1 MDILSPNV
9 NVAVFAFFALNTLL
23 LAYLGG
29 VYMRQKSQLFKLF
42 GFGLLLNSVAFLFW
56 TYITGFQPN
65 NLDLVTSTGVIF
77 FIGAFA
83 AFFVASVSAL
93 KKEARK
99 NAYIIGGLL
108 LAVLIALRFFFYQSD
123 PGFSPE
129 GFFSFNTHMFVLY
142 AYVLTMAF
150 TFMPAVYA
158 VSEKVKSPRFAYI
171 IRFGFTVIVIGTAI
185 LITSPD
191 NNLQIVNGIGMSAAF
206 LLLAV
211 AHARYQLDGKAKK

>member
-1 MDILSPNV
+1 MTTNRFLATLQTSTAGMSFYEEQVSDVAKVLSNLSRTT
-9 NVAVFAFFALNTLL
+9 NMSGADLSKFGKAMNGMSNDTDSAVKGLALL
-23 LAYLGG
+23 
-29 VYMRQKSQLFKLF
+29 QKMNPSKFEKLF
-42 GFGLLLNSVAFLFW
+42 GDVNE
-56 TYITGFQPN
+56 
-65 NLDLVTSTGVIF
+65 
-77 FIGAFA
+77 
-83 AFFVASVSAL
+83 SVSAL

-99 NAYIIGGLL
+99 NAYIIGGAL
-108 LAVLIALRFFFYQSD
+108 LAVLVALRFFFYQSD

-142 AYVLTMAF
+142 AYVLTLAF

-158 VSEKVKSPRFAYI
+158 VSEKVKNARFAYV

-191 NNLQIVNGIGMSAAF
+191 ANLQIVNGVGMSAAF